1 MAVNKQHIVKVLIGS
16 FWGALGAAVL
26 VLLIAAMH
34 KKNAAK
40 CNGVDVEIRGVSTN
54 FFIDEADIIGLI
66 QREAGGKMEGRPV
79 EKFNLKKL
87 ETGLENDVWIK
98 HAELFFDNNGILKAI
113 IDEREP
119 VARIFSATGATFY
132 VDSSNM
138 ILPLSEKFSARLPLF
153 TNFPADTK
161 VLKIADSL
169 LLNNIN
175 NLAQI
180 IMADSFLMGM
190 IEQVDI
196 AAGNSFEIIPK
207 IGKQVIEFGDAN
219 NAGEKFNKLKL
230 FL

>member
-1 MAVNKQHIVKVLIGS
+1 MSGNLWQG
-16 FWGALGAAVL
+16 
-26 VLLIAAMH
+26 
-34 KKNAAK
+34 
-40 CNGVDVEIRGVSTN
+40 
-54 FFIDEADIIGLI
+54 FF
-66 QREAGGKMEGRPV
+66 RH
-79 EKFNLKKL
+79 
-87 ETGLENDVWIK
+87 WCY
-98 HAELFFDNNGILKAI
+98 
-113 IDEREP
+113 
-119 VARIFSATGATFY
+119 FY

-230 FL
+230 FIKTLCLKQAGTDIVILIYNIKTR